1 MGERVNVV
9 CVHQRPRSPL
19 TNMLDLGV
27 WMALQNVMEKLHF
40 RKRKELDA
48 LASTTED
55 AWDELESIK
64 LANVWN
70 WWRMVLNLI
79 IEDEG
84 GNKMVKAKRGEAL
97 PRPTGGG
104 QGYQGRDQG
113 GGDGRKL
120 DRCH

>member
-84 GNKMVKAKRGEAL
+84 GNKMVKAKRG
-97 PRPTGGG
+97 
-104 QGYQGRDQG
+104 
-113 GGDGRKL
+113 KL
-120 DRCH
+120 FRAPPEH